1 MYFSFEIFWSEAS
14 GSHVGR
20 VILAQS
26 PFGSIDFCSVDFGYA
41 SGSNVFD
48 VFISILAYSP
58 CLFFLYI
65 ISGAFWSLVET
76 KNSPSNARKIECVS
90 FVFVG
95 SVLIGVTFG
104 GVVFVVNKTTA
115 VKATK
120 NNQIIFSILF
130 FFNGPVLALPKTTK
144 SYHRHLK

>member
-1 MYFSFEIFWSEAS
+1 VYFSFEIFWSEAS

-20 VILAQS
+20 VILFQS
-26 PFGSIDFCSVDFGYA
+26 PFDSFDFGYV
-41 SGSNVFD
+41 SGLNVFD
-48 VFISILAYSP
+48 ASISILAYKPSS
-58 CLFFLYI
+58 FFLYM
-65 ISGAFWSLVET
+65 ISGDVWSFVEI
-76 KNSPSNARKIECVS
+76 KNSPSNAREIESAS

-95 SVLIGVTFG
+95 EGVFG
-104 GVVFVVNKTTA
+104 GFVFVVNKTTA

-120 NNQIIFSILF
+120 NNQIISSILF